1 MASIED
7 KLTILAAA
15 AKVENPMIKTSF
27 VKKMGPAAA
36 VLVLLALVVA
46 WSMAGGKKGAASQ
59 AYRLAPVTRGA
70 IKATVSCSGTLNPLN
85 TVKVGSQVSGI
96 IKELYAD
103 FNTPVRRDQ
112 VIALLDPAFHQ
123 AQVDQALAQ
132 VAVAKAQHQENVKS
146 IIAAEAAVDSA
157 GAQRNSAAATLREA
171 ELKHRRLAGLDRH
184 DAVAKSELDAAQAK
198 MENARGALEMAEAQI
213 KTARDNLNRI
223 QAQQEGTKALITQRE
238 AALNLAQIQLRYCT
252 ITSPIDG
259 IVISRH
265 VDMGQTVAAS
275 LQSPVLFTIAE
286 DLSRMQVEADVSEAD
301 VGQIQ
306 PEQEVEFT
314 VDAFADTKYRAK
326 VRQVRN
332 AANTV
337 QNVVTYTIVADV
349 ANPSLVLRPGM
360 TANATLIV
368 AEVGDA
374 FRVPNAALRFKPAG
388 AGQEQSPH
396 GSVPIRQRRVF
407 KEPVEKIGLDPAQAD
422 QLEEIIKAAAVDLKA
437 AYAQPEDQRDILQA
451 WKNFYAQVNQKLYR
465 ILRPDQHDKFKSH
478 IEALK
483 ASYEKRKANKLK
495 TATVYVPDD
504 RGRPQVRNVL
514 AGVTDETVTQVLT
527 EEFKE
532 GDNVIVGLAVDT
544 AGAKSQRASL
554 LSTLLGR

>member
-1 MASIED
+1 M
-7 KLTILAAA
+7 L
-15 AKVENPMIKTSF
+15 KTAY
-27 VKKMGPAAA
+27 VKKAGPVAA
-36 VLVLLALVVA
+36 VLVVLALVGA
-46 WSMAGGKKGAASQ
+46 WSLAGGKKGTGSQ

-103 FNTPVRRDQ
+103 FNTQVRRDQ
-112 VIALLDPAFHQ
+112 VIALLDPAFYQ
-123 AQVDQALAQ
+123 AQVDQAQAQ
-132 VAVAKAQHQENVKS
+132 VAVANAQYQENVKAIS
-146 IIAAEAAVDSA
+146 AAEATVDSA

-171 ELKHRRLAGLDRH
+171 ELKHRRLAGLDKH
-184 DAVAKSELDAAQAK
+184 DAVARSELDTAQAK
-198 MENARGALEMAEAQI
+198 MENARGALEMAEAEI
-213 KTARDNLNRI
+213 KTAKANLNRV
-223 QAQQEGTKALITQRE
+223 QAQQEGAKALIAQRE
-238 AALNLAQIQLRYCT
+238 AALNLARIQLRYCT
-252 ITSPIDG
+252 IASPIDG

-265 VDMGQTVAAS
+265 VDVGQTVAAS

-314 VDAFADTKYRAK
+314 VDAFADTKHRAK

-349 ANPSLVLRPGM
+349 ANPSLALRPGM
-360 TANATLIV
+360 TANATVIV
-368 AEVGDA
+368 AEVADA
-374 FRVPNAALRFKPAG
+374 LKVPNAALRFKPAG
-388 AGQEQSPH
+388 AVQEQGAL
-396 GSVPIRQRRVF
+396 GSVPIRQRRAF
-407 KEPVEKIGLDPAQAD
+407 KEPVEKIGLDQAQAD
-422 QLEEIIKAAAVDLKA
+422 QLEQIIQAAAVDLKA
-437 AYAQPEDQRDILQA
+437 AYAQPEDQRDIVQA
-451 WKNFYAQVNQKLYR
+451 WKNFYTQVNQKLYR
-465 ILRPDQHDKFKSH
+465 ILRPDQHDKFKTH
-478 IEALK
+478 IDALK

-495 TATVYVPDD
+495 TATVYVADEQ
-504 RGRPQVRNVL
+504 GRPQARTVL

-527 EEFKE
+527 EDLKE
-532 GDNVIVGLAVDT
+532 GDNVIVGVAVDG
-544 AGAKSQRASL
+544 ASAKSQRASL